1 MEAASVPL
9 KAASGRGWLTG
20 FGNLA
25 DKEYGTWWRT
35 RRALLHNILWL
46 SVING
51 FLLLI
56 GLDEMGGNPHRL
68 LGELIEIFFR
78 VGGFFAAIGIV
89 VSTQSS
95 VLGERKLGTA
105 EWVLSKPV
113 TREAFVLSK
122 FVVNGAS
129 FVGLA
134 VLIPSVVFFLQ
145 TLLLAYLQP
154 SLGPF
159 LLGSLL
165 NVEHLLFYLALT
177 LALSTWMNSRGAVSG
192 AAIGFMFAGFILP
205 SFLPWLMAGTPWGLW
220 EFAATAARGRG
231 LPAEAWQPIVVT
243 LLWTALLVLVALWRF
258 KREEL

>member
-1 MEAASVPL
+1 MPSASVGLEVAGGGSP
-9 KAASGRGWLTG
+9 LTG
-20 FGNLA
+20 FGNLV
-25 DKEYGTWWRT
+25 DKEYSSWWRT

-56 GLDEMGGNPHRL
+56 GLDEMGGNPYGIL
-68 LGELIEIFFR
+68 TELIEVFFR

-129 FVGLA
+129 FIGLA
-134 VLIPSVVFFLQ
+134 VLIPSVLFFLQ

-165 NVEHLLFYLALT
+165 QVEHLIFYLALT
-177 LALSTWMNSRGAVSG
+177 LALSAWFNSRGAVSG
-192 AAIGFMFAGFILP
+192 VAIGFMFAGFIMP
-205 SFLPWLMAGTPWGLW
+205 SFLPWLLVGTPWPLW
-220 EFAATAARGRG
+220 ELAATAARGNP
-231 LPAEAWQPIVVT
+231 LPPEAWQPIVVT
-243 LLWTALLVLVALWRF
+243 LLWTALLVLAALWRF
-258 KREEL
+258 NREEF

>member
-1 MEAASVPL
+1 MESASIRL
-9 KAASGRGWLTG
+9 ETAGGRGLLTG
-20 FGNLA
+20 FGNLV

-35 RRALLHNILWL
+35 RRALLHNVLWL

-51 FLLLI
+51 ILLLI
-56 GLDEMGGNPHRL
+56 GLDEMGRNPYQTL
-68 LGELIEIFFR
+68 EELTEIFFR
-78 VGGFFAAIGIV
+78 MGGFFAAIGIV
-89 VSTQSS
+89 VSTQGS

-122 FVVNGAS
+122 LVVNGAS
-129 FVGLA
+129 FLGLA

-145 TLLLAYLQP
+145 TLLLTYLQP
-154 SLGPF
+154 NLGPF

-165 NVEHLLFYLALT
+165 NVEHLIFYLALT
-177 LALSTWMNSRGAVSG
+177 LALSSWLSSRGAVSG
-192 AAIGFMFAGFILP
+192 VAIGFMFAGFILP
-205 SFLPWLMAGTPWGLW
+205 GFLPWLLTGTPWALS
-220 EFAATAARGRG
+220 EFAATAARGRP

-258 KREEL
+258 EREEF

>member
-1 MEAASVPL
+1 MRLETAG
-9 KAASGRGWLTG
+9 GRGPLTG
-20 FGNLA
+20 FGNLV

-35 RRALLHNILWL
+35 RRALLHSILWL

-51 FLLLI
+51 ILLLI
-56 GLDEMGGNPHRL
+56 GLDEMGRNPYGIL
-68 LGELIEIFFR
+68 AELTEIFFR
-78 VGGFFAAIGIV
+78 MGGFFAAIGIV
-89 VSTQSS
+89 VSTQGS

-122 FVVNGAS
+122 LVVNGAS
-129 FVGLA
+129 FIALA

-177 LALSTWMNSRGAVSG
+177 LALSAWMNSRGAVSG
-192 AAIGFMFAGFILP
+192 VAIGFMFAGFILP
-205 SFLPWLMAGTPWGLW
+205 GFLPWLLGMTPWALS
-220 EFAATAARGRG
+220 EFAATAARGRP

-243 LLWTALLVLVALWRF
+243 LLWTVSLVLVALWRF
-258 KREEL
+258 DREEF

>member
-1 MEAASVPL
+1 MESASIRLEAA
-9 KAASGRGWLTG
+9 AGRGPLTG
-20 FGNLA
+20 FGNLV
-25 DKEYGTWWRT
+25 DKEYGRWWRT
-35 RRALLHNILWL
+35 RRALIHNILWL

-56 GLDEMGGNPHRL
+56 GLDEMGGNPDRIL
-68 LGELIEIFFR
+68 AELVEIFFR

-89 VSTQSS
+89 VSTQGS

-134 VLIPSVVFFLQ
+134 VVIPSVVFFLQ
-145 TLLLAYLQP
+145 TLLLSYLQP
-154 SLGPF
+154 GLGPF

-165 NVEHLLFYLALT
+165 NIEHLLFYLALT
-177 LALSTWMNSRGAVSG
+177 LAASTWLNSRGAVSG
-192 AAIGFMFAGFILP
+192 VAIGFMFAGFILP
-205 SFLPWLMAGTPWGLW
+205 GFLPWLLAGTPWALS
-220 EFAATAARGRG
+220 EFAATAARARP

-243 LLWTALLVLVALWRF
+243 LLWTAVLVLVALWRF
-258 KREEL
+258 NREEL

>member
-1 MEAASVPL
+1 MESASIRLEAAG
-9 KAASGRGWLTG
+9 GRGPLTG

-46 SVING
+46 FVING

-56 GLDEMGGNPHRL
+56 GLDEMGSNPYGTL
-68 LGELIEIFFR
+68 DELTEVFFR

-113 TREAFVLSK
+113 TREAFLLSK

-129 FVGLA
+129 FIGLA
-134 VLIPSVVFFLQ
+134 VLIPSVVFFLE
-145 TLLLAYLQP
+145 TLPLAYLQP
-154 SLGPF
+154 DLRPF
-159 LLGSLL
+159 LLGALL
-165 NVEHLLFYLALT
+165 QIEHLLFYLALT
-177 LALSTWMNSRGAVSG
+177 LALSTWFNSRGAVSG
-192 AAIGFMFAGFILP
+192 VAIGFMFAGFIMP
-205 SFLPWLMAGTPWGLW
+205 SFLPWLLEGTPWALW
-220 EFAATAARGRG
+220 EFASSAARGQP

-243 LLWTALLVLVALWRF
+243 LLWIALLVLAALWRF
-258 KREEL
+258 DREEF

>member
-1 MEAASVPL
+1 MESASIRLEAAG
-9 KAASGRGWLTG
+9 GRGLLTG
-20 FGNLA
+20 FGNLV
-25 DKEYGTWWRT
+25 DKEYGKWWRT

-51 FLLLI
+51 ILLLI
-56 GLDEMGGNPHRL
+56 GLDEMGGNPYRIL
-68 LGELIEIFFR
+68 AELTEIFFR
-78 VGGFFAAIGIV
+78 MGGFFAAIGIV
-89 VSTQSS
+89 VSTQGS
-95 VLGERKLGTA
+95 VLGERRLGTA

-134 VLIPSVVFFLQ
+134 VVIPSVVFFLQ

-159 LLGSLL
+159 VLGSLL
-165 NVEHLLFYLALT
+165 NIEHLVFYLALT
-177 LALSTWMNSRGAVSG
+177 LAASTWLNSRGAVSG
-192 AAIGFMFAGFILP
+192 VAIGFMFAGFILP
-205 SFLPWLMAGTPWGLW
+205 GFLPWLLAGTPWALS
-220 EFAATAARGRG
+220 EFAATAARGRP
-231 LPAEAWQPIVVT
+231 LPADAWQPILVT

-258 KREEL
+258 NREEF

>member
-1 MEAASVPL
+1 MESASIRLEAAG
-9 KAASGRGWLTG
+9 GRGPFTG
-20 FGNLA
+20 FGNLV

-51 FLLLI
+51 ILLLI
-56 GLDEMGGNPHRL
+56 GLDEMGRDPYGML
-68 LGELIEIFFR
+68 AELTEIFFR
-78 VGGFFAAIGIV
+78 MGGFFAAVGIV
-89 VSTQSS
+89 VSTQGS
-95 VLGERKLGTA
+95 VLGERRQGTA

-122 FVVNGAS
+122 FLVNGAS

-134 VLIPSVVFFLQ
+134 VLIPSIVFFLE
-145 TLLLAYLQP
+145 TLLLCYLQP

-159 LLGSLL
+159 LVGTLIH
-165 NVEHLLFYLALT
+165 VEHLAFYLALT

-205 SFLPWLMAGTPWGLW
+205 GFLPWLLAGTPWALS
-220 EFAATAARGRG
+220 EFAALAARGRP
-231 LPAEAWQPIVVT
+231 LPADAWQPIFVT
-243 LLWTALLVLVALWRF
+243 LLWTTLLVLAALWRF
-258 KREEL
+258 NREEF